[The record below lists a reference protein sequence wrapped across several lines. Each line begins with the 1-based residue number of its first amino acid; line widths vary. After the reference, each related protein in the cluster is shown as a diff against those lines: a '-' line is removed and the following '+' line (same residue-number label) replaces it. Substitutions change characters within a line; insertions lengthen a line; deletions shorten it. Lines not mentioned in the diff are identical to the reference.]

1 MNDMPVAYQSRDS
14 GFPEASLTSLGGSRL
29 TEERSKAEI
38 GSALRRSDENQ
49 VLSP

>member
-1 MNDMPVAYQSRDS
+1 MNGSLNGSQNRDS

-38 GSALRRSDENQ
+38 NSGLRRSDENQ
-49 VLSP
+49 VLSH